1 MNPCW
6 LSWGPNLISCV
17 KCRWKKSGQVAGPCV
32 AEGIRRLRNGQVHR
46 IPGYDGEYGKILLL
60 SPSEIQALEGQT
72 SLFGIS
78 GPAEPSAPSL
88 PKIQKPA
95 SSKTVSETQEQPT
108 QPEQLN
114 PEQQAAVCA
123 SEPAV
128 AVIAGP
134 GTGKTKT
141 LVARIAYLVEQCG
154 VKPLRLPL

>member
-1 MNPCW
+1 MAE
-6 LSWGPNLISCV
+6 LGPEFDILRQVPLEEIQ
-17 KCRWKKSGQVAGPCV
+17 QVAGPCV

-95 SSKTVSETQEQPT
+95 SSKAVPETREQPT

-123 SEPAV
+123 VSYTHLDV
-128 AVIAGP
+128 YKRQV
-134 GTGKTKT
+134 
-141 LVARIAYLVEQCG
+141 
-154 VKPLRLPL
+154 